1 MSVDLT
7 DARSLRRRHPG
18 DRTLIYLD
26 QSALSE
32 LVRNDERELTN
43 VPKQSAPPA
52 VNGGLRAAMM
62 VAMPD
67 LLTCVRCGRWAKW
80 EATAD
85 SRDVICPNCHL
96 TRPELIGPPEEEEGE
111 RPVQ

>member
-1 MSVDLT
+1 
-7 DARSLRRRHPG
+7 
-18 DRTLIYLD
+18 
-26 QSALSE
+26 
-32 LVRNDERELTN
+32 
-43 VPKQSAPPA
+43 
-52 VNGGLRAAMM
+52 MM